1 MYKRWRPDY
10 LKTTSQHFL
19 CCKISSVENIMTKF
33 FLILYKLQRTS
44 QYFRHFRQ
52 FQTTTKQLWLTTECF
67 PVKLLFLSS
76 NKNNI
81 LNGVQ
86 IRLLKLPNSQMN
98 LEYLN
103 LLCSPDGSESCH
115 GFTDILQ
122 PSLICASELIYL
134 CAHKPANIP
143 AWQWTQL
150 GPWNGLLQ
158 SLVEISH
165 VCINLGWEAPFYG
178 PCASVASSLLL
189 DTFLWNY
196 CVFSWFCR
204 LQNSD
209 CSITI
214 ERPQCVYAYFSCVS
228 NSWV

>member
-103 LLCSPDGSESCH
+103 LLCSPDGSESYH
-115 GFTDILQ
+115 GFSDILQ
-122 PSLICASELIYL
+122 PSLICASELIYYVL
-134 CAHKPANIP
+134 TNQQTSLRGSEPS
-143 AWQWTQL
+143 WGL
-150 GPWNGLLQ
+150 GMGSCRVWLK
-158 SLVEISH
+158 
-165 VCINLGWEAPFYG
+165 
-178 PCASVASSLLL
+178 SV
-189 DTFLWNY
+189 
-196 CVFSWFCR
+196 VF
-204 LQNSD
+204 
-209 CSITI
+209 
-214 ERPQCVYAYFSCVS
+214 A
-228 NSWV
+228 